1 MRSFWFVALAFV
13 LTACESVQTTQPGVV
28 GVSRQ
33 QTMLVSDQEITQA
46 SVGEYRKVLSDA
58 QAKGRLD
65 RNGPYLQRVRTI
77 LGRLIPQTSAFR
89 PDAPKWAW
97 EIHVIDDAQLNAWAM
112 PGGKMVVYSGLIEKL
127 QLTDAE
133 LAAIMGHEIAHSL
146 REHARERVSQE
157 MATGLAIGV
166 AGAALGLGDIG
177 QGLAN
182 AVAKVTFTLPHNRT
196 QETEADRLGVELAA
210 RAGYDPH
217 AAVSVWQKMLQ
228 AGGSGGP
235 QFLSTHP
242 SPESRLADLRVYAD
256 RVMPLYQQARR

>member
-1 MRSFWFVALAFV
+1 
-13 LTACESVQTTQPGVV
+13 
-28 GVSRQ
+28 
-33 QTMLVSDQEITQA
+33 
-46 SVGEYRKVLSDA
+46 
-58 QAKGRLD
+58 
-65 RNGPYLQRVRTI
+65 
-77 LGRLIPQTSAFR
+77 
-89 PDAPKWAW
+89 
-97 EIHVIDDAQLNAWAM
+97 
-112 PGGKMVVYSGLIEKL
+112 
-127 QLTDAE
+127 
-133 LAAIMGHEIAHSL
+133 
-146 REHARERVSQE
+146 